1 MSYWD
6 DILADGYRLR
16 VNVTEIGTNVVDNSS
31 TVHRVVQLI
40 KGTGSGKWA
49 DGPHTWNLY
58 GGGNKSGSIG
68 SYDFRK
74 YSTLTLADD
83 KITVRHGDDGTASL
97 TGIRATFNDNNT
109 WGEVGDGDTGSHALA
124 LTPLPRT
131 PIMIT
136 QVVRLSDTQHRVSW
150 ARVSASTAIV
160 VQRRTNDGAWV
171 EVGRPGGNAASFTD
185 TTTVANRKYEW
196 RVAAILS
203 GKQSG
208 WSGVSAAV
216 YTSPA
221 APSSVSAVRSG
232 LDIRVSASGL
242 PPYAT
247 GYDVDDSGT
256 VIASGVS
263 LPWTHAAPEPS
274 AAHKYRLRGTRGTLA
289 GPWSGWSNTVQLVS
303 PPNPPAGLSPNG
315 QSVASDAS
323 VRLSW
328 THNPV
333 DASPQSA
340 FEVQYRPTGGAWVTV
355 SGGVSSFVDIPAG
368 VGSFEWQV
376 RTKGADPSFGGWSAA
391 ATFTVIDRPAV
402 AINSPGTILDAPSV
416 VVAWTYGQ
424 AQSRPQ
430 SEWEAELRDDES
442 NVLESLS
449 GSGADVTAEF
459 TRRVSDGDQLEVRVR
474 AAAGLV
480 WSEWASQLFEVVFL
494 PPAVPDISASWNDDL
509 GGVAIEVAAREPLV
523 NLFRGALS
531 PVAYGTAI
539 ILSADDGSV
548 SLFQPRSFGLVPA
561 SAGYALVESQPY
573 AVTETLDPG
582 FFALSD
588 PTVLISDPAH
598 PGFYTIGN

>member
-1 MSYWD
+1 MASWD
-6 DILADGYRLR
+6 DVLANGYLLR
-16 VNVTEIGTNVVDNSS
+16 VTVTETGTNVAGNSS
-31 TVHRVVQLI
+31 TVYRVVQLI

-68 SYDFRK
+68 SYDFRQ
-74 YSTLTLADD
+74 YSTLTLYSDT
-83 KITVRHGDDGTASL
+83 ITVAHGSDGTGSL

-109 WGEVGDGDTGSHALA
+109 WGELGDGDTGVHTLA
-124 LTPLPRT
+124 LTALPRVPT
-131 PIMIT
+131 GLS
-136 QVVRLSDTQHRVSW
+136 VVRVSDTQHKLSWTRVS
-150 ARVSASTAIV
+150 SSTAVV

-185 TTTVANRKYEW
+185 TTTVGNRKYEW

-208 WSGVSAAV
+208 WSGTSGAV

-232 LDIRVSASGL
+232 LDIVVSASGL

-247 GYDVDDSGT
+247 GYDVEDDGT
-256 VIASGVS
+256 LVATGTS

-274 AAHKYRLRGTRGTLA
+274 AAHKYRIRSTRGSLA
-289 GPWSGWSNTVQLVS
+289 GAWSGWSNTVQLVS

-315 QSVASDAS
+315 QSVASDAG
-323 VRLSW
+323 VHLSW

-340 FEVQYRPTGGAWVTV
+340 FEVQYRPVGGAWVTV
-355 SGGVSSFVDIPAG
+355 SGGASSFVDIAAV
-368 VGSFEWQV
+368 VGDFEWQV
-376 RTKGADPSFGGWSAA
+376 RTKGADPSFGGWSAS

-416 VVAWTYGQ
+416 VVAWTYAQ

-430 SEWEAELRDDES
+430 SEWEVELRDDES

-449 GSGADVTAEF
+449 GSGSDGAVEF
-459 TRRVSDGDQLEVRVR
+459 TRRLSDGDRLEVRAR
-474 AAAGLV
+474 AAAGSV

-494 PPAVPDISASWNDDL
+494 PPAVPSISASWDDDL

-531 PVAYGTAI
+531 PVAYGTAE
-539 ILSADDGSV
+539 ILSADAGSV
-548 SLFQPRSFGLVPA
+548 SMFQPRSFGLVPA

-573 AVTETLDPG
+573 AVTETTQPG
-582 FFALSD
+582 FYALSN

-598 PGFYTIGN
+598 PGLYTIGN